1 VLHTSFRN
9 TLPIQEVADAYRALG
24 GLEDDEGTEARAFR
38 DGPAPELYTA
48 GTRTELLHLLLR
60 KTALFIESLGYDP
73 ENITILAPTKTDLA
87 TIGDSL
93 GHAGYRY
100 ANIRDE
106 EFSFKETATIRLST
120 LHSSKGLDFAVVL
133 LYLPAL
139 PPRGDYDDRAA
150 QGLVRNLLYV
160 AMTRAM
166 DNLNVFTLD
175 GAHEGQDE
183 EPLQDLVR
191 VFRQYQRN
199 RLAAPRG

>member
-1 VLHTSFRN
+1 M
-9 TLPIQEVADAYRALG
+9 
-24 GLEDDEGTEARAFR
+24 
-38 DGPAPELYTA
+38 
-48 GTRTELLHLLLR
+48 
-60 KTALFIESLGYDP
+60 FIDSLGYDP

-106 EFSFKETATIRLST
+106 EFSFKEAATIRLST

-139 PPRGDYDDRAA
+139 PPRVDYEDRAA
-150 QGLVRNLLYV
+150 EVQVRNLLYV

-166 DNLNVFTLD
+166 DNLNVFTLE
-175 GAHEGQDE
+175 GAHEGQQE

-191 VFRQYQRN
+191 VFRRYPAEGCPLPRDGRPRQAVRSL
-199 RLAAPRG
+199 RRRPLPRSRGPVLAD